1 MRLYVSPHR
10 LSYHCNLHQGSL
22 RFLSKPISA
31 VGSGSKAS
39 IIDPK
44 DNDITIKNAK
54 IVVESQEDDEIQT
67 GDLTAGIHLTVKS
80 TRESSWVELGLYDQL
95 VLLPVHSLKGLF
107 TGKQLGK
114 VTFHPWASILIGE
127 MPGWLIFGVGSFI
140 PLMVDKPLGS
150 RNGIDAS
157 FSSQKWYMGNGK
169 WEMLRVDVAGVDTQR
184 VFDHVLTNLARSA
197 PPIPGFRR
205 QKGGNSLYVLI
216 RLWPFLCAYILSVY
230 AAQLSF
236 LMELVNPR
244 ILTFIVFCMCM
255 GIDPG
260 KTSNVPKSFLLQI
273 LGEERVTKFVIQ
285 EIITATV
292 SDYVMKENLNV
303 KDKKITTTPA
313 AEELKSLFT
322 PGNEFGFNATL
333 ELEKS
338 ESEAT
343 SSSSSEME

>member
-10 LSYHCNLHQGSL
+10 LSYPCNLHQGSL

-114 VTFHPWASILIGE
+114 
-127 MPGWLIFGVGSFI
+127 
-140 PLMVDKPLGS
+140 
-150 RNGIDAS
+150 
-157 FSSQKWYMGNGK
+157 
-169 WEMLRVDVAGVDTQR
+169 LRVDVAGVDTQR

-216 RLWPFLCAYILSVY
+216 RLWPFLCAYIL
-230 AAQLSF
+230 LSF
-236 LMELVNPR
+236 SMELVNPR
-244 ILTFIVFCMCM
+244 ILTFIAFCMCM

>member
-1 MRLYVSPHR
+1 MACMTMAISSQSLNFNRFFVRCCHDHVISCQNTTSISFPHRQQDLCGR
-10 LSYHCNLHQGSL
+10 LSYPCNLHQGSL

-54 IVVESQEDDEIQT
+54 IVVESQEDDEIQS
-67 GDLTAGIHLTVKS
+67 GRG
-80 TRESSWVELGLYDQL
+80 R
-95 VLLPVHSLKGLF
+95 
-107 TGKQLGK
+107 
-114 VTFHPWASILIGE
+114 
-127 MPGWLIFGVGSFI
+127 
-140 PLMVDKPLGS
+140 
-150 RNGIDAS
+150 
-157 FSSQKWYMGNGK
+157 
-169 WEMLRVDVAGVDTQR
+169 VDTQR

-205 QKGGNSLYVLI
+205 QKGG
-216 RLWPFLCAYILSVY
+216 
-230 AAQLSF
+230 
-236 LMELVNPR
+236 
-244 ILTFIVFCMCM
+244 
-255 GIDPG
+255 
-260 KTSNVPKSFLLQI
+260 KTSNILFVFWFSTGPKEFSSTNP
-273 LGEERVTKFVIQ
+273 GEERVTKFVIQ